1 MFVYCEKVANFW
13 VEVEDF
19 MMTFD
24 QELIHFSPDTVLC
37 NRIIINNPY
46 HVKNFICLLAKQYI
60 YIKKWQQK
68 SLNIYEFKRFVIDL
82 KNKEKYIATVNDK
95 LKQYAKKLNDRELLN
110 DLNNHDKEAMGVQ
123 DEYVNEYIN
132 EIDCNYSQN

>member
-1 MFVYCEKVANFW
+1 MWRTLYVYW
-13 VEVEDF
+13 
-19 MMTFD
+19 
-24 QELIHFSPDTVLC
+24 Q
-37 NRIIINNPY
+37 NN
-46 HVKNFICLLAKQYI
+46 I
-60 YIKKWQQK
+60 YKKKWQQK

-95 LKQYAKKLNDRELLN
+95 LKQYAKKWNDRELLN
-110 DLNNHDKEAMGVQ
+110 DLNNHDKEAIGVQ